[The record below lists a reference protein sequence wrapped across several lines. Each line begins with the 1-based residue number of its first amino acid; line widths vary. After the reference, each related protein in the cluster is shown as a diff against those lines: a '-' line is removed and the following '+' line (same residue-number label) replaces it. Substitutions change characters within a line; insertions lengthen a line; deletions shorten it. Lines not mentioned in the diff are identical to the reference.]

1 MDNNNSFQTSF
12 IPKKPIDTTISS
24 VGGEKRHGNPLVSIS
39 VAIIVITMI
48 VLGGLYFY
56 KNYLVTQKDNLSI
69 SLDKVKN
76 SFDQDT
82 INELELFDK
91 RISASGVVLSK
102 HLVLSPM
109 FELLGNLT
117 IPQVQYTKFTHE
129 SKDNNFMVKMS
140 GVSPDY
146 KTIAMQA
153 EIFNSAKGRLFKNVV
168 FSNLNKDKS
177 NNVTFDVGFSVDPSL
192 LSYEK
197 NILIGAQ

>member
-1 MDNNNSFQTSF
+1 MENNSFQTSF
-12 IPKKPIDTTISS
+12 IPKKPINTAISS
-24 VGGEKRHGNPLVSIS
+24 VGGEKRHGSPLVSIS

-56 KNYLVTQKDNLSI
+56 KNYLVKQKDSLSV
-69 SLDKVKN
+69 SLNKAKN

-82 INELELFDK
+82 INELELFNK
-91 RISASGVVLSK
+91 RISASTEALNK

-109 FELLGNLT
+109 FELLGSLT
-117 IPQVQYTKFTHE
+117 IPLVQYTKFEHE
-129 SKDNNFMVKMS
+129 SVGNDFVVKMS

-146 KTIAMQA
+146 KSIALQA
-153 EIFNSAKGRLFKNVV
+153 EMFNSTKGRLFKNVV
-168 FSNLNKDKS
+168 FSNLNKDIN
-177 NNVTFDVGFSVDPSL
+177 NNVTFDVEFNVDSSL